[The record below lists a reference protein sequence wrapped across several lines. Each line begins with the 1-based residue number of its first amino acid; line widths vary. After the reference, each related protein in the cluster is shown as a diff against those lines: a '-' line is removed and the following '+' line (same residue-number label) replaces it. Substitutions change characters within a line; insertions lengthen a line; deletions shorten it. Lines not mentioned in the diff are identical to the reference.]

1 MLRSILIALDGSPS
15 SLQAASVGLEL
26 ACRHKAHV
34 DGLGIVNSGWIQR
47 PEAVPVGGMAYKTA
61 LDLKELQS
69 ATERVGAV
77 LQDFRERAE
86 RAGTL
91 SFDLREVDGSP
102 LQVVEIE
109 AISHDLIVLGRNS
122 MFDVGGEIC
131 ELPLCVDRIIRGEP
145 RPVLLV
151 PDQAPGS
158 GEVNSQPPILLAFDG
173 SPASS
178 RAVHMFALL
187 GLAAGRVVHV
197 VTLDQSSTERAEQT
211 AERACA
217 LLRRHAATETHAIG
231 LGDREAGTPAE
242 TILGLAKALKPEMI
256 VMGAYGT
263 RGIQEIFG
271 SCTREVLNA
280 CPAPLF
286 LHH

>member
-15 SLQAASVGLEL
+15 SLEAAGLGLEL
-26 ACRHKAHV
+26 ARRRQSHV
-34 DGLGIVNSGWIQR
+34 EGLGIVNSAWIRR
-47 PEAVPVGGMAYKTA
+47 PEAVPMGGMAYKTA
-61 LDLKELQS
+61 LDLKELDS

-77 LQDFRERAE
+77 LRDFRSRAE
-86 RAGTL
+86 KAGIP
-91 SFDLREVDGSP
+91 SFEVREIDGSP
-102 LQVVEIE
+102 LQVIEIE
-109 AISHDLIVLGRNS
+109 AASHDLIVLGRHS
-122 MFDVGGEIC
+122 MFDVDGEIY
-131 ELPLCVDRIIRGEP
+131 ELPLYVDRIIRGEP

-151 PDQAPGS
+151 PDPGSEPGRDAAQAP
-158 GEVNSQPPILLAFDG
+158 VLVAFDG

-187 GLAAGRVVHV
+187 GLAAGRVTHV
-197 VTLDQSSTERAEQT
+197 VTLDQSSSRRAEET
-211 AERACA
+211 AARACA
-217 LLRRHAATETHAIG
+217 LLRRHGAAEAHAVG

-242 TILGLAKALKPEMI
+242 TILGLAKALRPEMV
-256 VMGAYGT
+256 VMGAYGN

-280 CPAPLF
+280 CPTPLF